1 MGFVNYLKLMCYI
14 LLMMKVEDI
23 AGEGAVEVDPSIESL
38 AESLPS
44 GSGGIRI
51 SGLEGSA
58 RAYLI
63 SKLYKKTES
72 NLVII
77 TPSSRSAERLYD
89 DLNFFLGSAEEPFS
103 PDLSRGSEILLY
115 PSWGTLPF
123 QQVSPPSEIISQR
136 LECLFHLLS
145 LQDSPCLLVVPL
157 KALLTRVLPPQSLL
171 DSIQWV
177 RVGEELPRDDFL
189 KFLGETG
196 YQSFPLVE
204 DLGDFSL
211 RGGIIDVFPP
221 LYRLPLR
228 LELFGDTVESIRLF
242 DPEDQRSIRELPEAV
257 ILPVWEIILKEPNK
271 LLARKRIRL
280 RANEIGYPKAQREGM
295 LAIINRSH
303 HFPGIETLLPFFY
316 STPGTLYEYL
326 PEEVTFVFEDYLE
339 IEKVA
344 DEFWDEIKQNYAK
357 ARRRDLLVPTPG
369 RLYLSPDELQ
379 SGYARYPRIFFE
391 DLAVSP
397 SPQERPRLFSFTTS
411 SHQDIRPSLDPSA
424 PDEIFSPLV
433 RRIQEWQEAKETV
446 FFTSR
451 SRQGLERLNEILESN
466 RIKTR
471 MSEATFIQEFTS
483 GDFSGVILLKGRLSR
498 GFRFPA
504 EGLSIVTE
512 EEIFG
517 ERKPRAISRPVKS
530 SFISTFGELKEG
542 DYIVHLEYGI
552 GIYQGLRRLKV
563 GGYEN
568 DFLHLEYAGGDR
580 VYLPVDRMKLVQ
592 RYMGADGHSPR
603 VDKLGGSSWERTK
616 RKVSESLKEIADEL
630 LELYAARA
638 HFSGHKFSPR
648 DSLYTEFEATFGYE
662 ETPDQRTAIDEVLS
676 DMETPRPM
684 DRLVCGDV
692 GFGKTEVALRASFRA
707 VMDLKQVALLVPT
720 TILAQQHFH
729 TFCHRLQDYPIVVEV
744 LSRFRPRAEQQRILR
759 ELREGKIDIVIG
771 THRLLQKD
779 VSFKDL
785 GLLIIDE
792 EHRFGVAHKERLKR
806 LRRSV
811 DGLTLSAT
819 PIPRTLQLSLF
830 GIRDLSTINTPPPDR
845 QSIRTYIVKFDEEL
859 VRTAIGKELQRG
871 GQVFFVHDRVRSITA
886 VANYLKSLV
895 PEAKVGIA
903 HGQMEE
909 KALEKVMLDFLQKRI
924 NLLVC
929 TTIIGSGLDIP
940 TANTIIINRAERYG
954 LADLYQLRGRVGRS
968 RERAYAYLLIPP
980 VTLLSREAKKRLK
993 ALQSLTELSSGFR
1006 LALQDLE
1013 IRGAG
1018 NILGRNQ
1025 SGHITAV
1032 GLELYTQLLERT
1044 IKKLKGEEIAEE
1056 FEPEIHLP
1064 LPALLP
1070 DNYIPEA
1077 SQRLLVYKRLASCA
1091 EEAGIGEIRD
1101 ELRDRYGPLP
1111 PRVENL
1117 LEVMLVKLMLRRLRV
1132 KVLDLNGKELTLTF
1146 QPNTPIPPV
1155 RIRRLI
1161 ETGRIRLESNY
1172 QISFHLPR
1180 GDGEGILAEIKKFL
1194 QMLIEDDK
1202 S

>member
-1 MGFVNYLKLMCYI
+1 MQ
-14 LLMMKVEDI
+14 VEDI
-23 AGEGAVEVDPSIESL
+23 NGEDVLEVDPSIESL
-38 AESLPS
+38 VEPLLQGAE
-44 GSGGIRI
+44 GIRI
-51 SGLEGSA
+51 SGLKGSA

-63 SKLYKKTES
+63 SKIYKKTKK

-77 TPSSRSAERLYD
+77 TPSSRGAERLYD
-89 DLNFFLGSAEEPFS
+89 DLNFFLSSAEETVP
-103 PDLSRGSEILLY
+103 PDISRGSEILLY

-123 QQVSPPSEIISQR
+123 QQVSPPLEIIGQR

-145 LQDSPCLLVVPL
+145 QKDSTSLLIIPL
-157 KALLTRVLPPQSLL
+157 KALLTKVIPPQSLL
-171 DSIQWV
+171 DSIQWF
-177 RVGEELPRDDFL
+177 RVGEELPRDEFL
-189 KFLGETG
+189 NFLNETG
-196 YQSFPLVE
+196 YQRIPLVE

-211 RGGIIDVFPP
+211 RGGIIDIFSPM
-221 LYRLPLR
+221 YHLPLR

-242 DPEDQRSIRELPEAV
+242 APENQRSISELPEAV
-257 ILPVWEIILKEPNK
+257 ILPVREIILKEPNRT
-271 LLARKRIRL
+271 LAGKRIRL
-280 RANEIGYPKAQREGM
+280 RANETGYPKAQREE
-295 LAIINRSH
+295 LLEIINRFQY
-303 HFPGIETLLPFFY
+303 FPGIESLLPFFY
-316 STPGTLYEYL
+316 SNLATLSDYL
-326 PEEVTFVFEDYLE
+326 PDKVTFILEDYLE
-339 IEKVA
+339 IERGA
-344 DEFWDEIKQNYAK
+344 EEFWDEIKQNYSK
-357 ARRRDLLVPTPG
+357 ARRRALLVPLPSH
-369 RLYLSPDELQ
+369 LYLSPDGLP
-379 SGYARYPRIFFE
+379 SYFADCPRIFFE
-391 DLAVSP
+391 DLEVHPFS
-397 SPQERPRLFSFTTS
+397 QERPRLFTFNAL
-411 SHQDIRPSLDPSA
+411 SHQDIRPSLDPNA
-424 PDEIFSPLV
+424 PEEIFSPLV
-433 RRIQEWQEAKETV
+433 KRIQDWQEGKEITFFVAK
-446 FFTSR
+446 SQ
-451 SRQGLERLNEILESN
+451 QGLERLKEILESN

-471 MSEATFIQEFTS
+471 ISEATFFQEFTS
-483 GDFSGVILLKGRLSR
+483 GAFSEVVLLKGRLSR
-498 GFRFPA
+498 GFRFPS
-504 EGLSIVTE
+504 EGLNIVTE

-517 ERKPRAISRPVKS
+517 ERKPRTISKPIKS
-530 SFISTFGELKEG
+530 SFISSFGELKKG

-563 GGYEN
+563 SGYEN

-592 RYMGADGHSPR
+592 RYMGGDGHSPR

-616 RKVSESLKEIADEL
+616 KKVSQSLLEMDDEL
-630 LELYAARA
+630 LELYATRA
-638 HFSGHKFSPR
+638 AFSGHAFSPR
-648 DSLYTEFEATFGYE
+648 DTLYTEFEATFDYE

-676 DMETPRPM
+676 DMETSRPM
-684 DRLVCGDV
+684 DRLICGDV

-729 TFCHRLQDYPIVVEV
+729 TFCRRLKDYPIVVEV
-744 LSRFRPRAEQQRILR
+744 LSRFRPRAVQQHILK
-759 ELREGKIDIVIG
+759 ELGEGKIDIIIG

-779 VSFKDL
+779 VTFKDL

-792 EHRFGVAHKERLKR
+792 EHRFGVTHKEKLKK

-811 DGLTLSAT
+811 DGLTLTAT
-819 PIPRTLQLSLF
+819 PIPRTLQLSIL

-859 VRTAIGKELQRG
+859 VRTAIRKEIQRG
-871 GQVFFVHDRVRSITA
+871 GQVFFVHNRVRSIIA

-895 PEAKVGIA
+895 PEAKAGIA

-909 KALEKVMLDFLQKRI
+909 KRLEKVMLDFLQKRI

-968 RERAYAYLLIPP
+968 RERAYAYLLVPP
-980 VTLLSREAKKRLK
+980 STLLSREAQKRLK

-1025 SGHITAV
+1025 SGHIAAV
-1032 GLELYTQLLERT
+1032 GLELYTQLLERAV
-1044 IKKLKGEEIAEE
+1044 KKLKGEETLEDI
-1056 FEPEIHLP
+1056 EPEIHLP

-1077 SQRLLVYKRLASCA
+1077 NQRLLIYKRLASCT
-1091 EEAGIGEIRD
+1091 EEEGISEIRE

-1117 LEVMLVKLMLRRLRV
+1117 LEVMLIKLLLRKLRV
-1132 KVLDLNGKELTLTF
+1132 KTLDFNGKELTLTF
-1146 QPNTPIPPV
+1146 HPSTPISPA
-1155 RIRRLI
+1155 RIHRLI
-1161 ETGRIRLESNY
+1161 EMRRFKLASNY
-1172 QISFHLPR
+1172 QISFLPQR
-1180 GDGEGILAEIKKFL
+1180 GDWEQILADVKKLL
-1194 QMLIEDDK
+1194 QMLVKDDT

>member
-1 MGFVNYLKLMCYI
+1 MCYI
-14 LLMMKVEDI
+14 LVTMKVEDA
-23 AGEGAVEVDPSIESL
+23 AGESAVEVDPSIESL

-44 GSGGIRI
+44 GSGRIRI
-51 SGLEGSA
+51 SGLKGSS

-63 SKLYKKTES
+63 SKLYKKTKR
-72 NLVII
+72 NLIII
-77 TPSSRSAERLYD
+77 TPSSRGAERLYD
-89 DLNFFLGSAEEPFS
+89 DLNFFLGSAEQPLT
-103 PDLSRGSEILLY
+103 PDLSRGPEILLY

-136 LECLFHLLS
+136 IECLFHLLS
-145 LQDSPCLLVVPL
+145 QQDSSCLLIVPL
-157 KALLTRVLPPQSLL
+157 KALLTRVLPPRSLL

-177 RVGEELPRDDFL
+177 RLGEELPRDDFL
-189 KFLGETG
+189 NFLSETG
-196 YQSFPLVE
+196 YQRFPLVE

-211 RGGIIDVFPP
+211 RGGIIDIFPP

-257 ILPVWEIILKEPNK
+257 ILPVREIILREPNR

-280 RANEIGYPKAQREGM
+280 RANETGYPKAQREE
-295 LAIINRSH
+295 LLEIINRSQY
-303 HFPGIETLLPFFY
+303 FPGIESLLPFFY
-316 STPGTLYEYL
+316 QNLANLSEYF
-326 PEEVTFVFEDYLE
+326 PEEATFVLEDYLE
-339 IEKVA
+339 SERVA
-344 DEFWDEIKQNYAK
+344 GEFWDEIKQNYAK
-357 ARRRDLLVPTPG
+357 ARKRTLLVTPPG
-369 RLYLSPDELQ
+369 QLYLSPDALL
-379 SGYARYPRIFFE
+379 SLIARRPRILLE
-391 DLAVSP
+391 DLAVYPFSL
-397 SPQERPRLFSFTTS
+397 ERPRLFSFNTS
-411 SHQDIRPSLDPSA
+411 SHQDIRPSLDPNA
-424 PDEIFSPLV
+424 PEEIFSPLV
-433 RRIQEWQEAKETV
+433 KRIQDWQEGKETV
-446 FFTSR
+446 FFVAR
-451 SRQGLERLNEILESN
+451 SQQELERLKEILESN
-466 RIKTR
+466 RINTR

-483 GDFSGVILLKGRLSR
+483 GAFSGVILLQGRLTR
-498 GFRFPA
+498 GFRFPL

-517 ERKPRAISRPVKS
+517 KRKPRATSRPVKS
-530 SFISTFGELKEG
+530 SFISSFGELKEG

-616 RKVSESLKEIADEL
+616 RKVSESLREIADEL

-638 HFSGHKFSPR
+638 HFSGHKFSSR
-648 DSLYTEFEATFGYE
+648 DSLYTEFEATFDYE

-676 DMETPRPM
+676 DMETSRPM

-729 TFCHRLQDYPIVVEV
+729 TFCRRLQDYPIVVEV
-744 LSRFRPRAEQQRILR
+744 LSRFRPRAVQQRILK
-759 ELREGKIDIVIG
+759 ELREGKIDIIIG

-792 EHRFGVAHKERLKR
+792 EHRFGVAHKERLKN

-830 GIRDLSTINTPPPDR
+830 GIRDLSTINTPPSDR

-871 GQVFFVHDRVRSITA
+871 GQVFFVHDRVRSIRA
-886 VANYLKSLV
+886 AANYLKSLV
-895 PEAKVGIA
+895 PEAMVGIA

-909 KALEKVMLDFLQKRI
+909 KGLEKVMLDFLQKRI

-980 VTLLSREAKKRLK
+980 ATLLSREAQKRLK

-1025 SGHITAV
+1025 SGHIAAV

-1044 IKKLKGEEIAEE
+1044 IKKLKGEDTPEDV
-1056 FEPEIHLP
+1056 EPEIHLP

-1077 SQRLLVYKRLASCA
+1077 NQRLLIYKRLASCT

-1117 LEVMLVKLMLRRLRV
+1117 FEVMLVKLMLRRLRV
-1132 KVLDLNGKELTLTF
+1132 KALDLNGKELTLTF
-1146 QPNTPIPPV
+1146 HPSTPIPPA

-1161 ETGRIRLESNY
+1161 EKGRIRLASNY
-1172 QISFHLPR
+1172 QISFHPPR
-1180 GDGEGILAEIKKFL
+1180 GDWEGILADTKKFL
-1194 QMLIEDDK
+1194 QMLIKDDT